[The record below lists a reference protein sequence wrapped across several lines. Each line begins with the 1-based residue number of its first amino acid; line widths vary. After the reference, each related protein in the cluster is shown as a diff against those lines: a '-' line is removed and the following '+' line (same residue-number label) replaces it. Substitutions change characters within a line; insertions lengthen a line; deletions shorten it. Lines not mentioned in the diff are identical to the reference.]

1 MTREAA
7 PAEEILRFWTEEISP
22 ESWYRQ
28 SDDLDAEIRK
38 RWESMWT
45 EVREH
50 GWPGWTPTPRSTLA
64 FLILTDQFPRNMFR
78 NDARAFATDAMARAR
93 AKCAIDK
100 NWDLKVEGPVRQFF
114 YLPLRH
120 SECLVDQDR
129 AVRLAI
135 TRMPDSTEGLVH
147 ARAHREVIR
156 RFGRFPHRN
165 TDLGRA
171 TTEVEKSFLKSGG
184 YGSVVDSLKASA

>member
-7 PAEEILRFWTEEISP
+7 PAEEILRFWTEETSP
-22 ESWYRQ
+22 EGWYRQ

-45 EVREH
+45 EVRKH

-78 NDARAFATDAMARAR
+78 NDGRAFATDELARAR
-93 AKCAIDK
+93 AKCAIEK
-100 NWDLKVEGPVRQFF
+100 NWDLKIDGAARQFF
-114 YLPLRH
+114 YLPLCH

-129 AVRLAI
+129 AVRLFN
-135 TRMPDSTEGLVH
+135 TRMPDAAENLVH

-171 TTEVEKSFLKSGG
+171 STLVEQSFLKSGG